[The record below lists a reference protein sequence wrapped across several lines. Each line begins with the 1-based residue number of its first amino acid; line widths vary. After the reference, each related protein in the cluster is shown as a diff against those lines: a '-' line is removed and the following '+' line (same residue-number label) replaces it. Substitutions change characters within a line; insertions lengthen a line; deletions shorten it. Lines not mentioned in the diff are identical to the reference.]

1 MLVMPQQPDALQ
13 KLSLGN
19 TNSTQQNVF
28 LQRHLYIFHLLFF
41 KFKEILKKENYKN
54 NKHTS

>member
-1 MLVMPQQPDALQ
+1 MPQQPDALQ

-41 KFKEILKKENYKN
+41 KFKEILKRKTIRIINIPHK
-54 NKHTS
+54 